1 MLEKQRKVCQCN
13 SDEVHNFRCSNPS
26 KTSSLKRFYSFFY
39 CRSGVERPV
48 AAVASVALQVRR
60 SPLRRGSWGIDRRPW
75 LSSKM
80 PLPPMPFKALPIIKG
95 VFCIFFTHSRQPL
108 TCFLLFHPC
117 RMVFFT
123 WRNQQVD
130 DSEAEIIDSDSDPDS
145 ESSFDPSSEAADLF
159 HFTCLLIFF
168 ETVYQIQVQKMV
180 QKELWWLALDRT
192 YLRWKRRNRPAQN
205 ACILVLDFLP
215 LLHIG
220 TAWAVTCHIFAV
232 DVGYRGRRPKRW
244 ARTCCWLM
252 FRGSNPWPGTG
263 FGHHTEVHR
272 GVQIERFVQDDM
284 LVLDVGKNIYNIIY
298 IYIIYTLVCR
308 PLHCIATLQPD
319 QDRLRQ
325 TDHQILSFRPWV
337 VTAIS
342 PFPSPR
348 NDAMSLDWAKGHF
361 KPVQIW
367 MESRA
372 MPKFWDVQQLRWQQD
387 GNISRVPAIS
397 KVRRFAARDYKSA
410 QPQLYVLQHV
420 PFCCLPCGL
429 LSTKQ
434 VMGSTMHCESWW
446 WFRAERLVHRRKCM
460 LALL

>member
-13 SDEVHNFRCSNPS
+13 SGEVHNFRCSNLN

-60 SPLRRGSWGIDRRPW
+60 SPVRRGSWGIDRRPW

-220 TAWAVTCHIFAV
+220 TAWAVTCHILAV

-244 ARTCCWLM
+244 VRTCCWLM
-252 FRGSNPWPGTG
+252 FLGSNPWPGTG

-272 GVQIERFVQDDM
+272 GVQTERFVQDDM
-284 LVLDVGKNIYNIIY
+284 LVLDVGKKIYNIIY
-298 IYIIYTLVCR
+298 IYIHNIYFGLQT
-308 PLHCIATLQPD
+308 PSLHCYAATG
-319 QDRLRQ
+319 
-325 TDHQILSFRPWV
+325 
-337 VTAIS
+337 
-342 PFPSPR
+342 PR
-348 NDAMSLDWAKGHF
+348 
-361 KPVQIW
+361 
-367 MESRA
+367 
-372 MPKFWDVQQLRWQQD
+372 
-387 GNISRVPAIS
+387 
-397 KVRRFAARDYKSA
+397 
-410 QPQLYVLQHV
+410 
-420 PFCCLPCGL
+420 
-429 LSTKQ
+429 
-434 VMGSTMHCESWW
+434 
-446 WFRAERLVHRRKCM
+446 
-460 LALL
+460 